1 MSQKIDISFQG
12 SISRIALHRID
23 RARLYGSTRRIGLD
37 GKGRECT
44 SALLTRDGKYVL
56 EPGSTAVMY
65 VNEASD
71 VVAREDLARMDEH
84 GQPAICNKAEP
95 AGPQELAGP
104 VPAEALLECVVTH
117 VYEVDASGLDS
128 TLASSLSHG
137 DIYQAPN
144 KGFLLANEH
153 GIFLLSAKP
162 ARCDFIGHDQQI
174 VIDDDDHEYDDLG
187 FKSM

>member
-44 SALLTRDGKYVL
+44 SALLTRDGKYVMG
-56 EPGSTAVMY
+56 PGSTAGMY
-65 VNEASD
+65 LNKGCD
-71 VVAREDLARMDEH
+71 VIAREDLARMDEH
-84 GQPAICNKAEP
+84 GQPVISNKVEP
-95 AGPQELAGP
+95 DGPHELAGP
-104 VPAEALLECVVTH
+104 VPMEALLECAVTA
-117 VYEVDASGLDS
+117 VYEVDISEIDS
-128 TLASSLSHG
+128 TLAASLSRG
-137 DIYQAPN
+137 DIYHAPN
-144 KGFLLANEH
+144 RGFLLANEY
-153 GIFLLSAKP
+153 GVFLLATE
-162 ARCDFIGHDQQI
+162 RVRFDFIGHDQQI

>member
-1 MSQKIDISFQG
+1 MSRKIDLSFQG

-84 GQPAICNKAEP
+84 GQPVISNKVEP
-95 AGPQELAGP
+95 DGPHELAGP
-104 VPAEALLECVVTH
+104 VPMEALLECAVTA
-117 VYEVDASGLDS
+117 VYEVDISEIDS
-128 TLASSLSHG
+128 TLAASLSHG

-153 GIFLLSAKP
+153 GIFLLRTKP